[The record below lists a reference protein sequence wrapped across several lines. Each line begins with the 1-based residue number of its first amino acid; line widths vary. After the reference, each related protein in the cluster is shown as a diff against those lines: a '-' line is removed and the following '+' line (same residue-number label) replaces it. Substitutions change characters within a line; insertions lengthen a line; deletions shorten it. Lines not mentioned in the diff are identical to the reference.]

1 MKNKDRFNSLEKCEL
16 YFYKEIV
23 RNIDIAI
30 EFEEWAE
37 LEIEDIKSLFE
48 KENLNRFDIDLKKLD
63 LDYFSEKIYNMV
75 DLFDFDYAIEKM
87 AECNH
92 TWASHDDYNKR
103 YSPTKDDITRVIIHC
118 SITAILSMFDS
129 DGNLRSPFKECST
142 GGFSVIAFT
151 ESFDITK
158 KEISLRISYE
168 KFSDYF

>member
-23 RNIDIAI
+23 RNIDTTL

-37 LEIEDIKSLFE
+37 LEIKDIKSLFE

-63 LDYFSEKIYNMV
+63 LDYFSERIYNMV
-75 DLFDFDYAIEKM
+75 DLFDFDYVIEKM

-92 TWASHDDYNKR
+92 MWVSRYDYNKR
-103 YSPTKDDITRVIIHC
+103 YSPTKDDIEGVLIHC

-129 DGNLRSPFKECST
+129 DGNLKSPFKECST

-158 KEISLRISYE
+158 KEIFLRISYE